1 MEETLSSLATW
12 GYIAIA
18 FFSLGG
24 SLVIV
29 AAAGVFS
36 AMGKIDLTTA
46 MIVAMVFNFIGDNL
60 LFYMSRYQRSSMM
73 PYLRSHHRKL
83 ALATIMYRRYGSIV
97 MFVKKFIYGLKTL
110 VPLSMG
116 LSKYNFGKFILI
128 NLFASIFFVLVI
140 GLGGYYAA
148 ESITIIFN
156 IVKEKPWIAPIILFS
171 VLGTIWFLMEKATT
185 RK

>member
-1 MEETLSSLATW
+1 
-12 GYIAIA
+12 
-18 FFSLGG
+18 
-24 SLVIV
+24 
-29 AAAGVFS
+29 
-36 AMGKIDLTTA
+36 
-46 MIVAMVFNFIGDNL
+46 
-60 LFYMSRYQRSSMM
+60 M

-156 IVKEKPWIAPIILFS
+156 VVKEKPWIAPIILFS

>member
-36 AMGKIDLTTA
+36 AMGKIDLTIALAVA
-46 MIVAMVFNFIGDNL
+46 MIFNFIGDNL
-60 LFYMSRYQRSSMM
+60 LFYMSRYQRAIIM
-73 PYLRSHHRKL
+73 PYLRSHNRKL
-83 ALATIMYRRYGSIV
+83 ALATIMFRRYGPVV

-116 LSKYNFGKFILI
+116 LSKYNFGKFIFI
-128 NLFASIFFVLVI
+128 NLFASVFFILVI

-148 ESITIIFN
+148 GSVTDIFN
-156 IVKEKPWIAPIILFS
+156 AVKEKPWIVPIILFS
-171 VLGTIWFLMEKATT
+171 VLGTIWFLMDKAT
-185 RK
+185 KK